1 MFENETDRIK
11 WEVCI
16 MSSIAETVS
25 PFTMEEEI
33 IYCQKFTSV
42 YKEHQHDSAASREAA
57 CLEVQYPACMCPPQ
71 PGDLLV
77 GRYYHPLVL
86 FSPQACS
93 SLGYWFDEAKLR
105 RWENS
110 GQLGYAQRR
119 ELSELEAFWKY
130 ENTNQYIRSH
140 DTPLMKQWL
149 SHEDFT
155 KDRAVAYSL
164 YRLSGTHQDFGT
176 LLKYGVDGLH
186 ERITEK
192 QAYADAESLDFYDGL
207 HCVLNTFSRICQY
220 YAEEIEAPLQSESTD
235 PAWKT
240 ELEEMKA
247 CVAHIAHAPAS
258 SFREAIQLT
267 YLWWVYS
274 GSANFGRMD
283 TYLGEYYVHDVDQ
296 GMITEQRAQDLLL
309 ALWNMMVLKNQVY
322 DCRIFVG
329 GKGRKNEAV
338 CDRFALLAIQTTR
351 RFHDVVPQ
359 LSLRIYKGMNETVYN
374 AALEAIGEGCT
385 FPILYNDD
393 VNIPAISKAF
403 RVSEE
408 VAETYCPFGCGEYV
422 FEHTLVGAPSGVINL
437 AKALEAALFH
447 GKDAETGEQIGI
459 DTGGLE
465 TYASFDDLLDAY
477 KKQVEHFVAL
487 LAKMEEAEYVYASRK
502 CAFLTFSLLFDDCI
516 ARGKPLLGGG
526 VRYLGGT
533 LESYGNVNTADS
545 LTAIKQLVFDEKKL
559 SAQELLTALRTNF
572 KGMPMVHPERH
583 KDLIVRVGGF
593 SARFID
599 LGLDVQQELL
609 SRTLHGGN

>member
-93 SLGYWFDEAKLR
+93 SLGYCFDEAKLR

-119 ELSELEAFWKY
+119 DLSELEAFWKY

-207 HCVLNTFSRICQY
+207 HRVLNTFSRICQY
-220 YAEEIEAPLQSESTD
+220 YAEEIEALLQSESTD

-283 TYLGEYYVHDVDQ
+283 TYLGEYYVHDVDH

-338 CDRFALLAIQTTR
+338 CDRFALPAIQTTR

-359 LSLRIYKGMNETVYN
+359 LSLRIYKGMNEKVYD
-374 AALEAIGEGCT
+374 A
-385 FPILYNDD
+385 
-393 VNIPAISKAF
+393 
-403 RVSEE
+403 
-408 VAETYCPFGCGEYV
+408 
-422 FEHTLVGAPSGVINL
+422 
-437 AKALEAALFH
+437 ALEAALFH

-465 TYASFDDLLDAY
+465 TYASFEDLLDAY